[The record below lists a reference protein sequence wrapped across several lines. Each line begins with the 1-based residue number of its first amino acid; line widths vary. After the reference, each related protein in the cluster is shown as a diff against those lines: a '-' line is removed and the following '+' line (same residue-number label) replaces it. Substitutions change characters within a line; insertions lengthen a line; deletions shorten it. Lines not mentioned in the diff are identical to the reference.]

1 MKKFIQKPLQALN
14 RHLGLWK
21 EAVHQASLLEMA
33 RQRVFTAGVVM
44 AISYVTIAGRLVNV
58 MTARPNTQVD
68 QQVQAETSV
77 YPRGEILDRNG
88 NILATHLVTASVYA
102 NPKVVL
108 NAKDAAAKLAKLFP
122 EIGYD
127 TLHNRLSSGKGFTW
141 LIRHIPPRM
150 QQAVNELGIPGIYLQ
165 TDYKRVYPYG
175 HLTSHVVGYC
185 GIDNAGLAGIEQYH
199 NSKLLKSNESI
210 RLSLDVRLQHIAH
223 EVLAD
228 AITKYKAEGA
238 NAMVMDIKTGEMLAM
253 VSLPDFDPNR
263 LTNVKEK
270 NGFNRNTL
278 GAYEPGSTWKILTT
292 AIALESGHAT
302 LKSIFDASAPVRIG
316 RFTVKDFKGK
326 NRPLTLTEGLIYS
339 SNIVAIKAAQR
350 FGTQT
355 QREYFKRFGVLSA
368 AKLEIPEM
376 GRPIAPSAS
385 AWREP
390 TLMTASYGY
399 GVAVTPLQMMTVIG
413 TIINNG
419 QSIKPTL
426 IHVPHDQQHDF
437 SHIKE
442 DGTPVVSKKTSQ
454 AIREMLRMVVKNSQV
469 KKIDVKGYEVIG
481 KTGTALQNKGRG
493 YNGIDRNAYFVGAFP
508 MSDPQIM
515 VLVMLDNPKP
525 LPETYNYATAGW
537 NASPTAGN
545 LIERIAPL
553 LGFQPSDD
561 DTPMKYVQIDTPAS
575 GLINTS
581 LKTTQ

>member
-33 RQRVFTAGVVM
+33 RQRVFSAGVVM
-44 AISYVTIAGRLVNV
+44 AISYVIIAGRLIDV
-58 MTARPNTQVD
+58 MTVRSNTSTE
-68 QQVQAETSV
+68 QQAQSEVNI

-88 NILATHLVTASVYA
+88 NILATHLVTASVYT

-108 NAKDAAAKLAKLFP
+108 NAKDAATKLAKLFP
-122 EIGYD
+122 EIGYE
-127 TLHNRLSSGKGFTW
+127 TLHHRLSSGKGFSW

-175 HLTSHVVGYC
+175 HLTSHIVGYC
-185 GIDNAGLAGIEQYH
+185 GIDNAGLAGIEQFY
-199 NSKLLKSNESI
+199 NTKLLKSNGSVQ
-210 RLSLDVRLQHIAH
+210 LSLDIRLQHIVH
-223 EVLAD
+223 DVLID
-228 AITKYKAEGA
+228 AVAKYKAEGA
-238 NAMVMDIKTGEMLAM
+238 NAMVMDVKTGEMLAM

-263 LTNVKEK
+263 LNNVKEK
-270 NGFNRNTL
+270 SGFNRNTL
-278 GAYEPGSTWKILTT
+278 GAYEPGSTWKIINT

-302 LKSIFDASAPVRIG
+302 LKSIFDASAPVRLG
-316 RFTVKDFKGK
+316 RFTITDFKGK

-339 SNIVAIKAAQR
+339 SNIVAIKAAQK
-350 FGTQT
+350 FGVQT
-355 QREYFKRFGVLSA
+355 QKEYFKKLGVTQSPS
-368 AKLEIPEM
+368 LEIPEM
-376 GRPIAPSAS
+376 GRPIIPSAA
-385 AWREP
+385 AWKEA

-399 GVAVTPLQMMTVIG
+399 GIAVTPLQMLTVIG

-426 IHVPHDQQHDF
+426 IHIANDQRQEVIQLKSESVPVI
-437 SHIKE
+437 SL
-442 DGTPVVSKKTSQ
+442 KTSH
-454 AIREMLRMVVKNSQV
+454 AIREMLRMVVKNAQV
-469 KKIDVKGYEVIG
+469 RKVDVKGYEVIG

-515 VLVMLDNPKP
+515 VFVMLDNPKP
-525 LPETYNYATAGW
+525 IAETYNYATGGW
-537 NASPTAGN
+537 NASPTAGHI
-545 LIERIAPL
+545 IERIAPL
-553 LGFQPSDD
+553 LGFQPSEEDF
-561 DTPMKYVQIDTPAS
+561 PMKYIQTETPAS

-581 LKTTQ
+581 MKKGQ